1 MLSKVPA
8 VPRPEHDA
16 ESFAVCCWLLQVQ
29 RAIYD
34 HQNPADCSKAKFL
47 IHSTIP
53 SGVAS
58 IMNVETVS
66 LLAALDR

>member
-1 MLSKVPA
+1 M
-8 VPRPEHDA
+8 
-16 ESFAVCCWLLQVQ
+16 LQVQ
-29 RAIYD
+29 RAIYA
-34 HQNPADCSKAKFL
+34 HQNPADCSKARFL

-66 LLAALDR
+66 LVAALNRWEQAQHNSAVQQGCSSQ